1 MLMTRFAYYRI
12 VMSWIF
18 LFIYIMRPDID
29 DRIFIGIR
37 FPGITE
43 RDWRYSKFIKIFS
56 KALSFSKESHHFYIE
71 RSTGTI
77 F

>member
-56 KALSFSKESHHFYIE
+56 KPEYFLW
-71 RSTGTI
+71 RQDTI
-77 F
+77 CI